1 MSYTNL
7 INTQSVNSQVTKIN
21 STGIIATNITQASL
35 GSISSLKSLAGSLV
49 SSQIKTYEVIET
61 TKDLL
66 SASVAL
72 QRLKKDDTSTLIFGT
87 DVLVSD
93 KLLDQIT
100 SEDIDIA
107 NKIRD
112 YYSKKI
118 MVIKL
123 RTNNLSKFREDL
135 NKFVHSNTYVY
146 KKDMLPLIYRLP
158 EFYEY
163 DTTMDKL
170 RENLNDKIQPDQIKS
185 RFVQTKKTLKFLQS
199 FIVGKSGRK
208 IKEFWFSD
216 EQNNLVNI
224 FLSKDNPLMNLF
236 EKQLSN
242 PITITGDFVKK
253 HRDNYEYLRVE
264 KYSF

>member
-1 MSYTNL
+1 
-7 INTQSVNSQVTKIN
+7 
-21 STGIIATNITQASL
+21 
-35 GSISSLKSLAGSLV
+35 
-49 SSQIKTYEVIET
+49 
-61 TKDLL
+61 
-66 SASVAL
+66 
-72 QRLKKDDTSTLIFGT
+72 
-87 DVLVSD
+87 VLVSD
-93 KLLDQIT
+93 KLFEQIS

-123 RTNNLSKFREDL
+123 RGTNLSKFREDL
-135 NKFVHSNTYVY
+135 NKFIHSTEYVY

-163 DTTMDKL
+163 DTAMDML
-170 RENLNDKIQPDQIKS
+170 RKNLNDKIEPIQIKS
-185 RFVQTKKTLKFLQS
+185 RFVRTNKTLKFLKS
-199 FIVGKSGRK
+199 FIVGRSGRK

-216 EQNNLVNI
+216 EHNNLVNI

-236 EKQLSN
+236 EKQLLN
-242 PITITGDFVKK
+242 PITVTGDFVKM

-264 KYSF
+264 KYSFS